1 MWLQPVD
8 ESIADAFT
16 SIDRSVMRDPWDRF
30 SVATALALGI
40 PLVSHDELIIHS
52 GLVETIW

>member
-16 SIDRSVMRDPWDRF
+16 SIDRSVMRDQWDRF
-30 SVATALALGI
+30 IVATALALGV
-40 PLVSHDELIIHS
+40 PLVCRDELITHS